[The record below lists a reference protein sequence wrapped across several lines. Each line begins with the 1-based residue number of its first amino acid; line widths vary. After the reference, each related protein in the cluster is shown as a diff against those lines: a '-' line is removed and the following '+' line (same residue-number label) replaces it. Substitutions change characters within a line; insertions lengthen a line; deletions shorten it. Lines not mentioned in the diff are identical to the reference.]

1 MTSARRNGASMSAS
15 PRRRMLAVAAL
26 GGLALLAMRGY
37 RERGRASD
45 QGVEGILV
53 HPRPLPGPALRFVD
67 ASGATSSLAAL
78 SGRPVVLNLWTTWC
92 APCREEMPSLE
103 RLQAALGGT
112 RLEVLALSV
121 DAEGTAV
128 VTPFVHSLGIERLHV
143 AYDAFRD
150 AGALTAAGIPITLLL
165 DAEGR
170 EVARRR
176 GPSRW
181 DDPRV
186 VALIE
191 RLLLQPPRL
200 QSAACTEAW
209 PSG

>member
-1 MTSARRNGASMSAS
+1 MESSE
-15 PRRRMLAVAAL
+15 P
-26 GGLALLAMRGY
+26 
-37 RERGRASD
+37 GRLRKF
-45 QGVEGILV
+45 GVRKV
-53 HPRPLPGPALRFVD
+53 
-67 ASGATSSLAAL
+67 
-78 SGRPVVLNLWTTWC
+78 
-92 APCREEMPSLE
+92 
-103 RLQAALGGT
+103 QAGHV
-112 RLEVLALSV
+112 RLEVLAVSV
-121 DAEGTAV
+121 DAEGAAV
-128 VTPFVHSLGIERLHV
+128 VTPFLRSLGIERLHV
-143 AYDAFRD
+143 AHDAYQD